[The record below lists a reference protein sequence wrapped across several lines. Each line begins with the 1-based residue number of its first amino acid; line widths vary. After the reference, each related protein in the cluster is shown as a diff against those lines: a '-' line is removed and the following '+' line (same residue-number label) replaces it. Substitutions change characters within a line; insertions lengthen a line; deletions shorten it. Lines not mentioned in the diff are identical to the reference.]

1 MENHLGEK
9 IHALRQDYRAATLD
23 IADVSD
29 SPFAQFEH
37 WLTAAIASNCPEPNA
52 FTLATVAKSGK
63 PSARIVLLKGFDE
76 HGFVFFTNYES
87 KKGQQIAENPN
98 VAMCFL
104 WHELERQVRIEGIAE
119 PVEREVSAA
128 YFHSRPRKS
137 QLGALASPQSQVV
150 VNRAFLEQKMNDLLE
165 KYDQNDQIVPYPT
178 HWGGYR
184 IRPTRIEFWQGR
196 RSRLH
201 DRIVFDVQQDGS
213 WKIER
218 LAP

>member
-9 IHALRQDYRAATLD
+9 IHALRQDYRAAALD
-23 IADVSD
+23 ISDVSD
-29 SPFAQFEH
+29 NPFAQFEN

-52 FTLATVAKSGK
+52 FTLATVTKTGK

-76 HGFVFFTNYES
+76 RGFVFFTNYES
-87 KKGQQIAENPN
+87 QKGQEILENPN

-104 WHELERQVRIEGIAE
+104 WHELERQVRIEGVAE
-119 PVEREVSAA
+119 RVEPEVSET

-150 VNRAFLEQKMNDLLE
+150 PNRAFLEQKMDDLLG
-165 KYDQNDQIVPYPT
+165 KYNENDEMIPYPP
-178 HWGGYR
+178 HWGGFR

-201 DRIVFDVQQDGS
+201 DRIVFDAQRDGS